1 MQVVGVEK
9 IRVEDSAVDK
19 RREVFA
25 VLSDVKTN
33 KMVDRAVLVE
43 PADARDDVF
52 LLVVKTVSDAEHI
65 LIFIAHRVAVEV
77 VRQLSVA
84 HHSRECSRH
93 VARRDVDHLDSLRRT
108 AGYYKPI
115 LRLVARDVRQFLPRR
130 HRLVDDRNLLR
141 ILVVDLESVGVIIV
155 CNSVVLVCHDEIHLV
170 VARERALAHV
180 GSIVGE

>member
-9 IRVEDSAVDK
+9 IRVEDRAVYK

-25 VLSDVKTN
+25 VLSDVETN

-77 VRQLSVA
+77 VGQLSVA
-84 HHSRECSRH
+84 HHSRH

-170 VARERALAHV
+170 VARERALTHV

>member
-9 IRVEDSAVDK
+9 IRVEDSAVYK

-25 VLSDVKTN
+25 VLSDVETN

-77 VRQLSVA
+77 VR
-84 HHSRECSRH
+84 
-93 VARRDVDHLDSLRRT
+93 
-108 AGYYKPI
+108 
-115 LRLVARDVRQFLPRR
+115 
-130 HRLVDDRNLLR
+130 
-141 ILVVDLESVGVIIV
+141 
-155 CNSVVLVCHDEIHLV
+155 
-170 VARERALAHV
+170 
-180 GSIVGE
+180 